1 MQSARAVTRAARLA
15 CAAGFAVAFAA
26 PVWSQTIEDG
36 VMMGKGQLFTGV
48 VYSHDTW
55 DEYWEGGLKR
65 DNGNI
70 GTLETQSNT
79 VFANYGI
86 TDRLNVIGHVPY
98 VWTQASQGVLA
109 GMSGV
114 QDLTLAAKFRA
125 IHAPDTALG
134 TISAFAVLSAGIPL
148 TDYAFDFQPLS
159 IGMGSTRIT
168 PRGTLTLQGETSG
181 LFMDTTGAYTWRS
194 DVTLDR
200 PYYFTD
206 DELHMTDNVVMPQ
219 VFDVG
224 LSGGYRRNGRMA
236 AALFEWQHMTS
247 GGDIR
252 RQDAPFVSNRMNA
265 TRIGAM
271 GMYPIPKLEALAVNG
286 SYAYTV
292 SGRNVGQS
300 STVTFGL
307 SYQFGIWG
315 RPKP

>member
-1 MQSARAVTRAARLA
+1 MQRNRAVTRAAGFVLA
-15 CAAGFAVAFAA
+15 TSLVAAFAA
-26 PVWSQTIEDG
+26 PVRAQTIDDG
-36 VMMGKGQLFTGV
+36 VMMSKGELFTGA
-48 VYSHDTW
+48 VYTHDTW

-70 GTLETQSNT
+70 GELKTQSNSW
-79 VFANYGI
+79 FANYGV
-86 TDRLNVIGHVPY
+86 TDRLNVIGHIPY
-98 VWTQASQGVLA
+98 VWTEASQGVLA

-114 QDLTLAAKFRA
+114 QDLTIAAKFRA

-168 PRGTLTLQGETSG
+168 PRGTLTLEGGTSG
-181 LFMDTTGAYTWRS
+181 LFMDATGAYTWRS

-224 LSGGYRRNGRMA
+224 LSGGYRRHGVMA
-236 AALFEWQHMTS
+236 AALFKWQHMTS

-252 RQDAPFVSNRMNA
+252 RQDMPFVSNRMNA

-271 GMYPIPKLEALAVNG
+271 GMYPIPKLEALAVNA

-300 STVTFGL
+300 STVSFGVT
-307 SYQFGIWG
+307 YQFGLWG

>member
-1 MQSARAVTRAARLA
+1 MQRTRAVTRAVGIALS
-15 CAAGFAVAFAA
+15 AVLIAAFAA
-26 PVWSQTIEDG
+26 PVRAQTIEDG

-79 VFANYGI
+79 WFANYGI
-86 TDRLNVIGHVPY
+86 TDRLNVIGHIPY
-98 VWTQASQGVLA
+98 VWTQASQGVLS

-148 TDYAFDFQPLS
+148 TDYPFDFQPFS

-168 PRGTLTLQGETSG
+168 PRGTLTLEGATSG
-181 LFMDTTGAYTWRS
+181 LFMDATGAYTWRS

-200 PYYFTD
+200 PYYFTN
-206 DELHMTDNVVMPQ
+206 DELYMTDNVVMPQ

-224 LSGGYRRNGRMA
+224 LSGGYRRNGKMA
-236 AALFEWQHMTS
+236 AALFKWQHMTS

-271 GMYPIPKLEALAVNG
+271 GMYPIPKLEALAVNA

>member
-1 MQSARAVTRAARLA
+1 MQRTRAVTRAVGIALS
-15 CAAGFAVAFAA
+15 AVLIAAFAA
-26 PVWSQTIEDG
+26 PVRAQTIEDG

-79 VFANYGI
+79 WFANYGI
-86 TDRLNVIGHVPY
+86 TDRLNVIGHIPY
-98 VWTQASQGVLA
+98 VWTQASQGVLS

-148 TDYAFDFQPLS
+148 TDYPFDFQPFS

-168 PRGTLTLQGETSG
+168 PRGTLTLEGATSG
-181 LFMDTTGAYTWRS
+181 LFMDATGAYTWRS

-200 PYYFTD
+200 PYYFTN
-206 DELHMTDNVVMPQ
+206 DELYMTDNVVMPQ

-224 LSGGYRRNGRMA
+224 LSGGYRRNGKMA
-236 AALFEWQHMTS
+236 AALFKWQHMTS

-271 GMYPIPKLEALAVNG
+271 GMYPIPKLEALAVNA

-307 SYQFGIWG
+307 SYQLGIWG

>member
-1 MQSARAVTRAARLA
+1 MQRIRAVTRAAGLA
-15 CAAGFAVAFAA
+15 LAAGLVAAFSA
-26 PVWSQTIEDG
+26 PVRAQTIDDG
-36 VMMGKGQLFTGV
+36 VMMGKGQLFTGA
-48 VYSHDTW
+48 VYTHDTW

-70 GTLETQSNT
+70 GTLTTQSNSW
-79 VFANYGI
+79 FANYGI
-86 TDRLNVIGHVPY
+86 TDRLNVIGHIPY
-98 VWTQASQGVLA
+98 VWTEASQGVLA

-114 QDLTLAAKFRA
+114 QDLTIAAKYRA
-125 IHAPDTALG
+125 IHARGTPLG

-148 TDYAFDFQPLS
+148 TDYTPDFQPLS
-159 IGMGSTRIT
+159 IGMASTRIT
-168 PRGTLTLQGETSG
+168 PRGTLTLEGEASG
-181 LFMDTTGAYTWRS
+181 LFVDATGAYTWRS

-206 DELHMTDNVVMPQ
+206 NELHMSDNVVMPQ
-219 VFDVG
+219 VFDIGV
-224 LSGGYRRNGRMA
+224 SGGYRRNGVMA
-236 AALFEWQHMTS
+236 AALFKWQHMTS

-271 GMYPIPKLEALAVNG
+271 GMYPIPKLEALAVNA

-300 STVTFGL
+300 STLTFGV